1 MPDSQPYGYWT
12 YGGKNGLY
20 GAESTVVTL
29 QDGRTVIRKDP
40 DYPAVLEDDFILWA
54 VKNDKKALTEFFTLL
69 PQMDPVSQTRLNDLV
84 AKYPAHFIQRTEAL
98 ALSDAVQRNQVVATR
113 PDTTRNP
120 YLEKPDPSGRS
131 RRRAKPTAYPT
142 TSMAVAEGS
151 AVSIQIPV
159 SATEYMTTVTGL
171 PKGWNWNGFVI
182 SGTAPQTASSE
193 SYKITI
199 TRTNSLGTAVGYLN
213 LVVSDAT

>member
-29 QDGRTVIRKDP
+29 QDGRTMIRKDP

-54 VKNDKKALTEFFTLL
+54 VKNDKKALTEFFILL
-69 PQMDPVSQTRLNDLV
+69 PQMDPVSQTRLNGLV

-98 ALSDAVQRNQVVATR
+98 ELSDSIQRTQVVATR
-113 PDTTRNP
+113 SDTTRNP

-131 RRRAKPTAYPT
+131 RRRVKPPAYPAT
-142 TSMAVAEGS
+142 TETVEEGS

-159 SATEYMTTVTGL
+159 SATEYMTSVTGL
-171 PKGWNWNGFVI
+171 PEGWNWNGFVI
-182 SGTAPQTASSE
+182 SGTAPQAHVGDTYRISIKRS
-193 SYKITI
+193 
-199 TRTNSLGTAVGYLN
+199 NDLGQATGN
-213 LVVSDAT
+213 LTLMVTPS